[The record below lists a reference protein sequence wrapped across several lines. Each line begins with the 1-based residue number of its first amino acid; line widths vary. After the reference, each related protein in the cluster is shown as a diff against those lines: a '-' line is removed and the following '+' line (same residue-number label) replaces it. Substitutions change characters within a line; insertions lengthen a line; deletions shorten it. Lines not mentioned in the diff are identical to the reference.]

1 MRLLVAALSFFISF
15 FLLTSACIALLPA
28 DAPQWQTNAGIFLGF
43 ILSLFITNKLAN
55 VQGTNFWSLRR
66 APEPSEQPQQRDG
79 LLVST
84 TYRATRYFEVEESH
98 EEGPHYFIEL
108 HDESVLYMN
117 GRYLSAFGPST
128 FLHLISYPRKFP
140 CTEFVVIRDRYENN
154 VADIR
159 CGGSVLEPELVA
171 PPFEE
176 RDLQGVMTLKD
187 GEIITSRS
195 YEEMKAGSS
204 GLKGEV

>member
-15 FLLTSACIALLPA
+15 FLLTSAFMALLPA

-84 TYRATRYFEVEESH
+84 TYRATRYFEVEES
-98 EEGPHYFIEL
+98 
-108 HDESVLYMN
+108 
-117 GRYLSAFGPST
+117 
-128 FLHLISYPRKFP
+128 
-140 CTEFVVIRDRYENN
+140 
-154 VADIR
+154 
-159 CGGSVLEPELVA
+159 
-171 PPFEE
+171 
-176 RDLQGVMTLKD
+176 
-187 GEIITSRS
+187 
-195 YEEMKAGSS
+195 
-204 GLKGEV
+204 